1 MENVLTQEE
10 LKYLERIS
18 RYLLS
23 TNMKRAYINIEADP
37 YDGGAQIDDID
48 WEYITHFDW
57 QGRID
62 IPSGFIEILKKIFN
76 YIDESGIY
84 SEPDI
89 DSLSYNE
96 FIVIIDAEDKVL
108 TITNDYRYY
117 DVGGKSEVEFEG
129 DEVDMDSFREELNSN
144 GIEIPEDGIL
154 TARYNGGGDSG
165 SLDGS
170 FDEINQQ
177 VPEPMEDFC
186 YDKLSDNFGGWEN
199 NEGGEGYFMFNFND
213 DTVTL
218 YHTEN
223 IEQNDSNTLFELE
236 F

>member
-23 TNMKRAYINIEADP
+23 TNMKRADINIGADP
-37 YDGGAQIDDID
+37 YDGGAQIKDID

-117 DVGGKSEVEFEG
+117 DEGSEVETEID
-129 DEVDMDSFREELNSN
+129 DEPEIINDIKQSLGEN
-144 GIEIPEDGIL
+144 IPEDGIL
-154 TARYNGGGDSG
+154 TVTYSGGGDSG
-165 SLDGS
+165 DLNGMFEETGDT
-170 FDEINQQ
+170 IPTN
-177 VPEPMEDFC
+177 VEDFC
-186 YDKLSDNFGGWEN
+186 YNILARYHGGFEN
-199 NEGGEGYFMFNFND
+199 NEGGQGSIIFDLNND
-213 DTVTL
+213 LITIE
-218 YHTEN
+218 HTDN
-223 IEQNDSNTLFELE
+223 IEGQESNTLFEVK

>member
-1 MENVLTQEE
+1 MENILTQEE

-23 TNMKRAYINIEADP
+23 TNTKIVHVDIEADP
-37 YDGGAQIDDID
+37 YDGGAQIDDIN

-76 YIDESGIY
+76 YIDKSGVY
-84 SEPDI
+84 FEPDI

-96 FIVIIDAEDKVL
+96 FIVTVNAEDKVL

-117 DVGGKSEVEFEG
+117 DVGGEEQTEID
-129 DEVDMDSFREELNSN
+129 DEPEIINNIKQSLGEN
-144 GIEIPEDGIL
+144 IPEDGIL
-154 TARYNGGGDSG
+154 TVTYMGGGDSG
-165 SLDGS
+165 DLNGIFEETGDTIPT
-170 FDEINQQ
+170 E
-177 VPEPMEDFC
+177 VEDFC
-186 YDKLSDNFGGWEN
+186 YNILSKYHGGFEH
-199 NEGGEGYFMFNFND
+199 NEGGQGSIIFNLND
-213 DTVTL
+213 GIITIE
-218 YHTEN
+218 HTDN
-223 IEQNDSNTLFELE
+223 IVAQVSDTLFEIK

>member
-23 TNMKRAYINIEADP
+23 TNMKRADINIEADP
-37 YDGGAQIDDID
+37 YDGGSEIKDID
-48 WEYITHFDW
+48 WGYITHFDW

-89 DSLSYNE
+89 DNLSYNE

-117 DVGGKSEVEFEG
+117 DVGGEVQTEID
-129 DEVDMDSFREELNSN
+129 DEPEIINDIKQSLGEN
-144 GIEIPEDGIL
+144 IPEDGIL
-154 TARYNGGGDSG
+154 TVTYSGGGDSG
-165 SLDGS
+165 YLNGMFEETGDT
-170 FDEINQQ
+170 IPTN
-177 VPEPMEDFC
+177 VEDFC
-186 YDKLSDNFGGWEN
+186 YNILARYHGGFEN
-199 NEGGEGYFMFNFND
+199 NEGGQGSIIFDLNND
-213 DTVTL
+213 LITIE
-218 YHTEN
+218 HTDN
-223 IEQNDSNTLFELE
+223 IEGQESNTLFEVK

>member
-1 MENVLTQEE
+1 MENILTPEE

-23 TNMKRAYINIEADP
+23 TNMKRAYIN
-37 YDGGAQIDDID
+37 ID

-76 YIDESGIY
+76 YIDESGDY

-96 FIVIIDAEDKVL
+96 FIVTVDAEDKVL

-117 DVGGKSEVEFEG
+117 DEAGEDEIEFEG
-129 DEVDMDSFREELNSN
+129 EQSNMEEWKEQIEMN
-144 GIEIPEDGIL
+144 GGKIPNDGIL
-154 TARYNGGGDSG
+154 TARYSGGGDSG
-165 SLDGS
+165 SMDGS

-177 VPEPMEDFC
+177 LPGSMEDFC
-186 YDKLSDNFGGWEN
+186 YNELSNNYGGWEI
-199 NEGGEGYFMFNFND
+199 NEGSQGYFMFNFNNGSI
-213 DTVTL
+213 TL
-218 YHTEN
+218 YHTDN
-223 IEQNDSNTLFELE
+223 IESQESNTLFEVK

>member
-1 MENVLTQEE
+1 MENILTQEE

-23 TNMKRAYINIEADP
+23 TNTKIVHVDIEADP
-37 YDGGAQIDDID
+37 YDGGAQIDDIN

-76 YIDESGIY
+76 YIDKSGVY

-89 DSLSYNE
+89 DSLNYNE
-96 FIVIIDAEDKVL
+96 FIVTVNAEDKVL

-117 DVGGKSEVEFEG
+117 DVGGEEQTEID
-129 DEVDMDSFREELNSN
+129 DEPEIINNIKQSLGEN
-144 GIEIPEDGIL
+144 IPEDGIL
-154 TARYNGGGDSG
+154 TVTYMGGGDSG
-165 SLDGS
+165 DLNGIFEETGDTIPT
-170 FDEINQQ
+170 E
-177 VPEPMEDFC
+177 VEDFC
-186 YDKLSDNFGGWEN
+186 YNILAKYHGGFEN
-199 NEGGEGYFMFNFND
+199 NEGGQGSIIFNLND
-213 DTVTL
+213 GIITIE
-218 YHTEN
+218 HTDN
-223 IEQNDSNTLFELE
+223 IEAQVSDTLFEIK